1 MPGAK
6 KKPSSLPQVSLM
18 GVPMQRRRLI
28 RGQMPAWNFN
38 FRVTTL
44 LAEKTAAR
52 PLPEWIG
59 ERTLLTVGDRL
70 RLLGVC
76 AFHRGCSQG
85 MACPFLAAVLHQPTA
100 L

>member
-1 MPGAK
+1 
-6 KKPSSLPQVSLM
+6 
-18 GVPMQRRRLI
+18 MQKTFASAHILTI
-28 RGQMPAWNFN
+28 SYKDEGKLHY

-44 LAEKTAAR
+44 LAGKPAAR

-70 RLLGVC
+70 RLLGVR

-85 MACPFLAAVLHQPTA
+85 MACPFLAAVLHHQRLSESGDPGKSCPA
-100 L
+100 QSI